1 MAVDAPGH
9 ELPCFD
15 STLNLCF
22 VSSFFSLFFS
32 STTGADKERTPLL
45 EKKRHAANGA
55 RGDEG
60 DASSHQTF
68 RPVNS
73 WSLGNS
79 SFLLRVFLDDP
90 CPTLRYKYFPGIPST
105 QDQAAFRFTPTRNV
119 EKRRILPPAL
129 SNRSP
134 EERVMFFSFFFFFPP
149 FLFFPLSPMVVTTP
163 LAANF
168 SNEARE
174 CIQVWEGRGRCFTGS
189 LRGGKRKVN
198 GTIKFAEYLK
208 TACGAYPC
216 FFMFEITE
224 WRSTRSDQNL

>member
-32 STTGADKERTPLL
+32 STTGADNSSTRNERLSSRRRGT
-45 EKKRHAANGA
+45 RRTGH
-55 RGDEG
+55 GDEG

-134 EERVMFFSFFFFFPP
+134 EERVTFFSLFFFFFPLP
-149 FLFFPLSPMVVTTP
+149 FFSSLSYGRYD
-163 LAANF
+163 AI
-168 SNEARE
+168 SRE
-174 CIQVWEGRGRCFTGS
+174 F
-189 LRGGKRKVN
+189 
-198 GTIKFAEYLK
+198 
-208 TACGAYPC
+208 
-216 FFMFEITE
+216 
-224 WRSTRSDQNL
+224 